1 MFFDKKIIFNE
12 KDLQSVLSACL
23 ARNQQAERTL
33 ITLFLGYSKSICIRY
48 ASSEQEAEEIIN
60 DGFLKVFSNL
70 SKYDSAQSFRAW
82 LRKIM
87 VNTAIDYYR
96 SNEKYRLNSTI
107 DAGSE
112 VTDFDPDVLTKIS
125 ADEIMVLVQK
135 LPPAYR
141 MVFMLHV
148 VEGYNHRE
156 IAERLGVQEGTS
168 KSNLRDARLKLQ
180 QMIKV
185 AHPELYDIY
194 ALRNRKINEN

>member
-1 MFFDKKIIFNE
+1 M
-12 KDLQSVLSACL
+12 LSACL

-33 ITLFLGYSKSICIRY
+33 ITLFLGYAKSICIRY

-70 SKYDSAQSFRAW
+70 SKYDNAQSFRAW

-107 DAGSE
+107 DAGGE

-156 IAERLGVQEGTS
+156 IAERLGIQEGTS

-180 QMIKV
+180 QMIKI